1 MLLSRLKWNVGI
13 TTDLQASLYK
23 ASVRDNGNPFP
34 WKAPVSFEM
43 NPYILSI
50 HHDAGKNS
58 QSKTGKIKEPYLVD
72 ILSRQARAWELVW
85 QQWLN
90 PANLV
95 ESFVIGEYTSQNK
108 QIRLGEPRI
117 DTLNALVEIP
127 IQEGND
133 FPLQITSRQV
143 RLSEY
148 ATCDLPTVLNFES
161 YHTVVPFSVT
171 S

>member
-1 MLLSRLKWNVGI
+1 EIAFKPVEVECVGI

-34 WKAPVSFEM
+34 WKALVSFEM

-50 HHDAGKNS
+50 HHDAGEEFTIQNWEDKR
-58 QSKTGKIKEPYLVD
+58 TFYLVD

-133 FPLQITSRQV
+133 FPLQITSR
-143 RLSEY
+143 
-148 ATCDLPTVLNFES
+148 
-161 YHTVVPFSVT
+161 
-171 S
+171 